1 MNGWRDGGMDRG
13 MEEWMDD
20 GWMDEL
26 MEKWMGRQKIRDVE
40 ITMLDK

>member
-1 MNGWRDGGMDRG
+1 MDRG